1 MILMTLYELHFKT
14 SKEQDWSKVDLKT
27 SCLCSDIAGV
37 IFGFYRE
44 INLDQMFRIRNQW
57 LRNPRPNIEQKS
69 ISGWE

>member
-14 SKEQDWSKVDLKT
+14 SKEQDGSKVDLKT

-44 INLDQMFRIRNQW
+44 INLDQMF
-57 LRNPRPNIEQKS
+57 PNKESVIEKS
-69 ISGWE
+69 SAKY